1 MSSIIL
7 QAGPATS
14 GMSYLVMMFLVFAL
28 ILVGEWIYRKKSK
41 GYNTGTLGWF
51 AVFFIVVMIGG
62 GIVKSCKL
70 QVPSFP
76 ILIAEGIFILCV
88 TALFTYVIFLYQSVI
103 NKQQKTNDDIKKRQK
118 LIRCISYL
126 FAFSLTSIPFILNSW
141 GLQILPSLEPSYYI
155 TPENIILRFINSS
168 IKATLVVI
176 IVVFFA
182 DNILNRIASEIYTY
196 DDIRDLDKFCLYL
209 RSFNIDKN
217 KEEKLICK
225 MTRNL
230 YPVYAIGDPNRVLQP
245 NGAERIY
252 VTDEIWQDVVKDL
265 SNRSKLI
272 LLRIGQTDGTLWEI
286 TNIINSRLIKKVI
299 FLAYNDNDYH
309 YFTNRVNEKMGIRMP
324 IMDFSMKHPIAF
336 YFTDSNTGLTIQHYQ
351 IKSRKDV
358 ESMLNQYLKV
368 SPELDKEY
376 SQDLDLR
383 NHNLKYMFDKERIP
397 ESVRKSLNWG
407 IISPIVN
414 MRHWSIMVW
423 GIFLLS
429 LILSVFVMSNI
440 PAYCFALVMLIL
452 GNRIEWAA
460 GGWSCASLFLRH
472 QRREAKF
479 LWLSFIIGVLYSLIY
494 LVLRF
499 ASV

>member
-1 MSSIIL
+1 MLSIIL
-7 QAGPATS
+7 QAGAATN

>member
-1 MSSIIL
+1 MLSIIL
-7 QAGPATS
+7 QAVAATN

>member
-7 QAGPATS
+7 QAGATTS
-14 GMSYLVMMFLVFAL
+14 GMSYLVMMFFIFTL
-28 ILVGEWIYRKKSK
+28 IFGGILNYRKKSK
-41 GYNTGTLGWF
+41 GYNTGKLGWF
-51 AVFFIVVMIGG
+51 AAFFIVAIIGG
-62 GIVKSCKL
+62 GVAKSCKL

-88 TALFTYVIFLYQSVI
+88 TALFIYVIFSYQSVI

-118 LIRCISYL
+118 LIRYISYL
-126 FAFSLTSIPFILNSW
+126 FAFSLTSIPFILDSW

-155 TPENIILRFINSS
+155 TQEDIILRFINSG
-168 IKATLVVI
+168 IKAALVVTI
-176 IVVFFA
+176 AVFFA

-217 KEEKLICK
+217 QEEKLICK

-272 LLRIGQTDGTLWEI
+272 LLRIGQTDGTMWEI
-286 TNIINSRLIKKVI
+286 TNIIDSKLIKKVI
-299 FLAYNDNDYH
+299 FIAYNHNDYH
-309 YFTNRVNEKMGIRMP
+309 YFTKRINEQMGIRMP
-324 IMDFSMKHPIAF
+324 IMNSPVKHPIAF

-351 IKSRKDV
+351 IKSGKDV

-368 SPELDKEY
+368 SPELDNEY

-383 NHNLKYMFDKERIP
+383 NHNLKYMFDKKRIP

-429 LILSVFVMSNI
+429 IILSGFVKSTI

-479 LWLSFIIGVLYSLIY
+479 LWLSFVIGVLYSLIY
-494 LVLRF
+494 LVLLI
-499 ASV
+499 A

>member
-155 TPENIILRFINSS
+155 TQENIILRFINSS

-299 FLAYNDNDYH
+299 FLAYNNNDYH
-309 YFTNRVNEKMGIRMP
+309 YFTNRINEKMGIRMP

-336 YFTDSNTGLTIQHYQ
+336 YFTESNAGLTIQHYQ
-351 IKSRKDV
+351 IKSGKDV